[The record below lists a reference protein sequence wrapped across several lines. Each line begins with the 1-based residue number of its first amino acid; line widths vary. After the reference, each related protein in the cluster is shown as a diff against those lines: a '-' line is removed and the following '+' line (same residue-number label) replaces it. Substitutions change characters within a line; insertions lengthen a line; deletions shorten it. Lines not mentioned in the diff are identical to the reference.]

1 MARGWALLL
10 HNLLVGLEGH
20 RILREGLEENR
31 RNLLGEPVGRHKSP
45 LGELVGHHTNLLQ
58 GLVGHYRRQWVRRSP
73 NPVLP
78 LYYFP
83 RLTSHPHN

>member
-31 RNLLGEPVGRHKSP
+31 RNLEQIEV
-45 LGELVGHHTNLLQ
+45 HHRNLEQ
-58 GLVGHYRRQWVRRSP
+58 GLERVGVNHMLQEQLEK
-73 NPVLP
+73 NQQ
-78 LYYFP
+78 
-83 RLTSHPHN
+83 N